1 MHLKNILCKKKYIGR
16 KSISKPIFLT
26 VNSNVFIFTY
36 VLLYGYVRKL
46 LASTAIVHTDV
57 LQEEQGKNLVSLPY
71 TTATATMRADGTIW
85 LEPEVLFSGPR
96 QGTTNLIHI
105 LDTLLSKIL
114 KLSWTLKLTVMFCLV
129 FSISK
134 LSSFL
139 RSTTE

>member
-1 MHLKNILCKKKYIGR
+1 MQRNGQKKGR
-16 KSISKPIFLT
+16 KSIFKTFLT
-26 VNSNVFIFTY
+26 VNLNVFICKCFAIWY
-36 VLLYGYVRKL
+36 VMKI
-46 LASTAIVHTDV
+46 LASRAVFHTDI

-96 QGTTNLIHI
+96 QGTTNLIYM
-105 LDTLLSKIL
+105 LYTLWSKMLL
-114 KLSWTLKLTVMFCLV
+114 KLSWTLKLTVMFCHM